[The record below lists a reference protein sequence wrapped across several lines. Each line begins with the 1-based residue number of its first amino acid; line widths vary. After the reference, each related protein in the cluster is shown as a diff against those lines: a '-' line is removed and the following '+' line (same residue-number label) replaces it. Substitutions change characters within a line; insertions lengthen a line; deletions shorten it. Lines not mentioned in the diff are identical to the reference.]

1 MKIFDTHC
9 HLQWHEDEDPI
20 ANRLQRAVEAGAEA
34 CICVGVDYSSS
45 QRALRI
51 AEQYDGVYASVGL
64 HPNDLPKDPPELE
77 KLFRKIHSLSQQPP
91 YVAIGETGL
100 DFFRNRTTHHLQA
113 KSFRHHLE
121 MAHETKLPVIIH
133 CREAYQEAASLLQDF
148 SNETGEPIAGVM
160 HCWSTGSEILPD
172 FLDLGLYISFAGN
185 VSYPKSN
192 SLRDAASNVPL
203 DRLLVETDAPFLAP
217 QPKRG
222 KRNEP
227 AYIRHTLDCIAELK
241 GQDAENLAQVTW
253 ANACTLFGLD

>member
-1 MKIFDTHC
+1 
-9 HLQWHEDEDPI
+9 
-20 ANRLQRAVEAGAEA
+20 
-34 CICVGVDYSSS
+34 
-45 QRALRI
+45 
-51 AEQYDGVYASVGL
+51 
-64 HPNDLPKDPPELE
+64 
-77 KLFRKIHSLSQQPP
+77 
-91 YVAIGETGL
+91 
-100 DFFRNRTTHHLQA
+100 
-113 KSFRHHLE
+113 
-121 MAHETKLPVIIH
+121 
-133 CREAYQEAASLLQDF
+133 
-148 SNETGEPIAGVM
+148 
-160 HCWSTGSEILPD
+160 
-172 FLDLGLYISFAGN
+172 